1 MAQDVDLVD
10 LMLLYLVPILNNFT
24 NSQSYFILALLF
36 FNLKFK
42 INQTKFNIDQVLDD
56 WL

>member
-1 MAQDVDLVD
+1 
-10 LMLLYLVPILNNFT
+10 MLLYLVLIFNDFT
-24 NSQSYFILALLF
+24 NSQSYFLLALEMF
-36 FNLKFK
+36 SKFK